1 VLDGVEVI
9 GHGGQDKGN
18 VPKLGTYVRLLWDL
32 QRNINVKTV
41 ALLVVAN
48 GLKIIF

>member
-1 VLDGVEVI
+1 MLDGVEVI

-18 VPKLGTYVRLLWDL
+18 ISKLGIYVRLLWDL
-32 QRNINVKTV
+32 QQNINVKTV
-41 ALLVVAN
+41 ALLVVAD